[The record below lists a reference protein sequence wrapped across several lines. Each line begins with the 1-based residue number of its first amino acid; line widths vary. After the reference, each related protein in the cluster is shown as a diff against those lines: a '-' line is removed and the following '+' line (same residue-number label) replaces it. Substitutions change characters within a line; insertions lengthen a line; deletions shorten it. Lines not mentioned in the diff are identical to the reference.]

1 MKLNMYENLEMF
13 SKIMSMGQGV
23 IGILSH
29 LQAENIILIPT
40 PSPQRLRARCP
51 TQVESLRG

>member
-1 MKLNMYENLEMF
+1 MF

-51 TQVESLRG
+51 TQVESLRGLVSVRGGE